1 MARKA
6 AKAKMPTLATGTS
19 ISHSLRVRGAVR
31 GGAART
37 RGFTLIEIMV
47 VVVIIGIIT
56 AVFIVTLSSGRHDEQ
71 LEREAQKLEALFD
84 YVREQA
90 ELQTRDYGFRI
101 NEREYSFVVF
111 DVLANQWRPVEE
123 DDALRS
129 RQFPE
134 GIQPK
139 VVVDGRAI
147 VLDEKKKKIEDYAPT
162 ILVFANGDLSSF
174 EVLLKRE
181 GGAEQARLY
190 SDEQTNIRLLL
201 PGQTEADLTPVRTAR
216 AP

>member
-1 MARKA
+1 
-6 AKAKMPTLATGTS
+6 MPTSATGTL
-19 ISHSLRVRGAVR
+19 INNPIRV
-31 GGAART
+31 GAARS

-56 AVFIVTLSSGRHDEQ
+56 AVFIVTFTSGRHDEQ

-101 NEREYSFVVF
+101 NSREYSFVVF
-111 DVLANQWRPVEE
+111 DVLGNQWRPVEE
-123 DDALRS
+123 DDALRT
-129 RQFPE
+129 RQIPE
-134 GIQPK
+134 GIEPA
-139 VVVDGRAI
+139 VVVEGRKI
-147 VLDEKKKKIEDYAPT
+147 VLDVKKKQIEDYAPT
-162 ILVFANGDLSSF
+162 ILVFANGDMSSF
-174 EVLLKRE
+174 EIILKRE
-181 GGAEQARLY
+181 GGGVQARLF

>member
-1 MARKA
+1 
-6 AKAKMPTLATGTS
+6 MPTLATGTS
-19 ISHSLRVRGAVR
+19 ISNRARAT
-31 GGAART
+31 AARA

-47 VVVIIGIIT
+47 VVVIIGVIT
-56 AVFIVTLSSGRHDEQ
+56 AVFIVTFTGGRHDEQ

-84 YVREQA
+84 YTREQA

-101 NEREYSFVVF
+101 SDREYSFVVF

-123 DDALRS
+123 DDSLRT

-134 GIQPK
+134 GIEPT
-139 VVVDGRAI
+139 VVVEGRKI
-147 VLDEKKKKIEDYAPT
+147 VLDVKKKDVEDFVPT
-162 ILVFANGDLSSF
+162 ILIFANGDLSSF
-174 EVLLKRE
+174 EVNLQRE
-181 GGAEQARLY
+181 GGGEHARLY

-201 PGQTEADLTPVRTAR
+201 PGETELTKYPPVRAAR

>member
-1 MARKA
+1 
-6 AKAKMPTLATGTS
+6 MPTLATGTS
-19 ISHSLRVRGAVR
+19 ISNGTRRA
-31 GGAART
+31 AARES
-37 RGFTLIEIMV
+37 GFTLIEIMV
-47 VVVIIGIIT
+47 VVVIIGVIT
-56 AVFIVTLSSGRHDEQ
+56 AVFIVTFSSGRHDEQ

-101 NEREYSFVVF
+101 NDREYSFVVF
-111 DVLANQWRPVEE
+111 DVLGNQWRPVEE
-123 DDALRS
+123 DDALRV

-134 GIQPK
+134 GIDPE
-139 VVVDGRAI
+139 VVVEGRKI
-147 VLDEKKKKIEDYAPT
+147 VLDAKKKEIEDYAPT
-162 ILVFANGDLSSF
+162 ILVFSNGDLSSF

-181 GGAEQARLY
+181 AGGEQARLY

-201 PGQTEADLTPVRTAR
+201 PGETEREKYPPVRAVR